1 MVTAG
6 GILTDRKGVNVP
18 NAVLPVA
25 AMTDKDRA
33 DLEFALTLGVDWIAL
48 SFVQRAE
55 DVAEARKIVQG
66 RLPCCRN
73 SKPAAIDRLDEII
86 TLSDAVMVARGDL
99 GVELPARRCAGDPER
114 QIIRQCRE
122 GQTRRRRHPDAGID
136 DQCASPDPGRSLRCG
151 VPSMTVPTR

>member
-1 MVTAG
+1 MGKGGIDLQKDQAFRLDLEELIGDRDRAPLPHPEIFTALKENTQILLNDGNIRLRVTGVGDGFADTVVTAG

-66 RLPCCRN
+66 RAAVLCRN
-73 SKPAAIDRLDEII
+73 WEN
-86 TLSDAVMVARGDL
+86 
-99 GVELPARRCAGDPER
+99 RRPSTAW
-114 QIIRQCRE
+114 
-122 GQTRRRRHPDAGID
+122 T
-136 DQCASPDPGRSLRCG
+136 RSLLCRM
-151 VPSMTVPTR
+151 P